1 MDADRTDGPQVRR
14 LLAELLRSASDFDAF
29 CLDYFPAVHRQFGN
43 SMDRTQKENLLLQH
57 ADGPSAIVAALRA
70 KFPQAQVWDA
80 PAPTTATISIHG
92 VGARAASG
100 KRRFQLA
107 LVSGGLIGMSAILWG
122 AMSLRRPQPD
132 SHGSRAAIQSDCGAL
147 ALDDVFVVKEVGVDA
162 AESIRLDV
170 RLRHTGAVAGA
181 INVSRVFVDCSERKE
196 ERSPV
201 AVSAA
206 YDLLIRGDHN
216 EAAIAQ
222 QLKSGE
228 VDRIVLRLGFTQES
242 AAYQYTAK
250 LRLQYNG
257 ACSVESAPF
266 TLSRDAAKHPAL
278 VTPWAG
284 K

>member
-1 MDADRTDGPQVRR
+1 MDADRIDGPQVRR

-29 CLDYFPAVHRQFGN
+29 CLDYFPAVHRQFG
-43 SMDRTQKENLLLQH
+43 SGMDRTQKESLLLQH
-57 ADGPSAIVAALRA
+57 TDGPSAIVAALRA
-70 KFPQAQVWDA
+70 KFPQAQVLDA
-80 PAPTTATISIHG
+80 PAPTTATTSIHG
-92 VGARAASG
+92 AGARAASA
-100 KRRFQLA
+100 KRRLQLA
-107 LVSGGLIGMSAILWG
+107 LVSGGLIGMGAILWG
-122 AMSLRRPQPD
+122 VMSLRRPQPD
-132 SHGSRAAIQSDCGAL
+132 SHGSRAAIKSDCGAL
-147 ALDDVFVVKEVGVDA
+147 ALDDVFVVKEVGADA

-181 INVSRVFVDCSERKE
+181 VNVSRVFVDCTERKE

-206 YDLLIRGDHN
+206 YDLLIRGENN

-278 VTPWAG
+278 VAPWAG